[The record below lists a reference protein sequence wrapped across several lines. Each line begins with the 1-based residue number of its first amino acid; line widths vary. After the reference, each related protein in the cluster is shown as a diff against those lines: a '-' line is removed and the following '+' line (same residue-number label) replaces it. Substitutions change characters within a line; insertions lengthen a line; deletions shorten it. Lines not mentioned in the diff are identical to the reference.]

1 MVDIDFLDIE
11 VKDVQI
17 EEEEEKSVTL
27 TWIFVNL
34 QQDVINKIM
43 ESSYK
48 IRKHYG
54 EDLPIKYL
62 LEISEIPK
70 FSWISYFDK
79 SEILGI
85 ELHQNDR
92 ILVGSI
98 LDRYNNWH
106 ELHKSKIKPQ
116 YDVFA
121 NQVPSFEM
129 DGITFATKQLSE
141 SFCEWYISS
150 NLGFIKFNLG
160 SKPIEN
166 NSHEI
171 YFKNNIRLYL
181 SKRIS

>member
-1 MVDIDFLDIE
+1 M
-11 VKDVQI
+11 KNT
-17 EEEEEKSVTL
+17 K
-27 TWIFVNL
+27 
-34 QQDVINKIM
+34 
-43 ESSYK
+43 
-48 IRKHYG
+48 
-54 EDLPIKYL
+54 
-62 LEISEIPK
+62 
-70 FSWISYFDK
+70 
-79 SEILGI
+79 
-85 ELHQNDR
+85 
-92 ILVGSI
+92 
-98 LDRYNNWH
+98 
-106 ELHKSKIKPQ
+106 LHKSKIKPQ

-166 NSHEI
+166 NSYEI